1 MIRRINVTMAA
12 GATVAGGKDGE
23 CVKLTV
29 VVFVRINSG
38 VALLTGSSGVYWELW
53 AFLIADMW

>member
-23 CVKLTV
+23 SVKLTV
-29 VVFVRINSG
+29 LVRNNSG
-38 VALLTGSSGVYWELW
+38 AALLTGSSGVYWELW
-53 AFLIADMW
+53 GFLIADMW